1 MATRGIRGAITIDED
16 TSEEIKTATNM
27 LFTAIIEKNPG
38 LVQED
43 VGSIM
48 ITVTQ
53 DIRSAFPAKAVRE
66 MGWRMVPMMCA
77 QEIPVE
83 GSMPL
88 CIRVLVHWNTELP
101 QSEIAHIYLREATK
115 LRPELAEI

>member
-1 MATRGIRGAITIDED
+1 MAIRGIRGAITIYED
-16 TSEEIKTATNM
+16 TPEEIGTAIDT
-27 LFTAIIEKNPG
+27 LFTTLIKKNPR
-38 LVQED
+38 LIQED
-43 VGSIM
+43 VSSIL

-66 MGWRMVPMMCA
+66 MGWRMVPMLCA